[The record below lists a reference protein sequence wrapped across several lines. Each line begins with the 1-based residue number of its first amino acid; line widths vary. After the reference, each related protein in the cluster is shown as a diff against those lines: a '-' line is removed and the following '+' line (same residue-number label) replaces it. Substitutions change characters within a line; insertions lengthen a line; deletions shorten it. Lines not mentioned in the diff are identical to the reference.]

1 MSRAICS
8 AFLVCASLA
17 FIVLLHLNT
26 NAQETTNVGTAN
38 AQIRKLQQ
46 ERVETLQRAVEFALM
61 QYREG
66 VRDYRTV
73 FVLQRNLLDAELDL
87 ADTREDQI
95 RVLTSQLKIAK
106 GSLALTEAR
115 FRSGAVSELDVL
127 EAKSA
132 RLCVEIKLL
141 KLRRTD

>member
-73 FVLQRNLLDAELDL
+73 FVLQRNLLDAE
-87 ADTREDQI
+87 
-95 RVLTSQLKIAK
+95 
-106 GSLALTEAR
+106 G
-115 FRSGAVSELDVL
+115 
-127 EAKSA
+127 
-132 RLCVEIKLL
+132 LL
-141 KLRRTD
+141 